1 MSQLNK
7 WLRENFGYSK
17 KEINGSIILLFIISV
32 LFLGVYAFDYYR
44 YASNE
49 YSSEKD
55 LELLDKWAA
64 ELQWAEDTE
73 ESMEPSRQLLAL
85 SNLERFDPNQVSEE
99 QLRQMNI
106 PSYLASNWSKYTSR
120 GGRFYNSED
129 LHKLYGMDSSI
140 FDQLAP
146 YISIA
151 NTKPDSDEGK
161 PIAREKS
168 TVAKETARLIDI
180 NLATAEELQTV
191 RGIGPAYSARIIKY
205 RNALGGFH
213 DRGQLAE
220 VYGLKQETVS
230 ALWEKFD
237 LNPANCC
244 VKLSV
249 NTIHLDSLKRQPY
262 INYNQARALV
272 AYRDQ
277 HGRFASW
284 DDVAEIKIIPD
295 STIQKLKPYFE
306 F

>member
-1 MSQLNK
+1 MSQINK

-32 LFLGVYAFDYYR
+32 LFLGVYALDYYR
-44 YASNE
+44 YASNV

-64 ELQWAEDTE
+64 ELQWAEDIE
-73 ESMEPSRQLLAL
+73 EDKENPRQMLAL
-85 SNLERFDPNQVSEE
+85 SNLERFDPNQVSEA
-99 QLRQMNI
+99 QLREMNI
-106 PSYLASNWSKYTSR
+106 PAYLASNWNKYTSR
-120 GGRFYNSED
+120 GGKFYDKDD
-129 LHKLYGMDSSI
+129 LLKLYGMDSII
-140 FDQLAP
+140 FEQLAP
-146 YISIA
+146 YLSIA
-151 NTKPDSDEGK
+151 NTKPASDN
-161 PIAREKS
+161 ARPMANGKS
-168 TVAKETARLIDI
+168 TVVKETTMLIDI
-180 NLATAEELQTV
+180 NMATASELQAV
-191 RGIGPAYSARIIKY
+191 RGIGPAYAARIIKY

-244 VKLSV
+244 VRLSV

-272 AYRDQ
+272 AYRNQ
-277 HGRFASW
+277 HGKFASW
-284 DDVAEIKIIPD
+284 NDVAEIKIIPD

>member
-32 LFLGVYAFDYYR
+32 LFLGVYALDYYR

-55 LELLDKWAA
+55 FELLDKWAA
-64 ELQWAEDTE
+64 ELQWAEDIE
-73 ESMEPSRQLLAL
+73 GDKGNPQQMLAL
-85 SNLERFDPNQVSEE
+85 SNLERFDPNQVSEA
-99 QLRQMNI
+99 QLREMNI
-106 PSYLASNWSKYTSR
+106 PPYLASNWSKYTSR

-129 LHKLYGMDSSI
+129 LLKLYGMDSSI
-140 FDQLAP
+140 FEQLAP
-146 YISIA
+146 YLSIA
-151 NTKPDSDEGK
+151 NTKPNSDNAG
-161 PIAREKS
+161 PIAEGKS
-168 TVAKETARLIDI
+168 TVVKERVGLIDI

-191 RGIGPAYSARIIKY
+191 RGIGPAYAARIIKY

-284 DDVAEIKIIPD
+284 NDVAEIKIIPD